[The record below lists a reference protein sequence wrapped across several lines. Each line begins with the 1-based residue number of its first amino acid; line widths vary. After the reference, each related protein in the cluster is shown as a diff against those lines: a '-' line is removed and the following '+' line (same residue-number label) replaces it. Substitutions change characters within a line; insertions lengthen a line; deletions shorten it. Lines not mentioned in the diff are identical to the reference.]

1 MKVGQQV
8 VAYRGVFKELGVGI
22 ITKSLL
28 NKYNVMQVKFSNGK
42 EYFVLK
48 SYLRYAR
55 ISDVDVV
62 CRVKRTKDNPFG
74 FAFDDGQII
83 VRYCDNF
90 HDDNGIQNWKG
101 EDIYLF
107 QDNNGYTQWVHP
119 SQVEIV

>member
-8 VAYRGVFKELGVGI
+8 VAYRGGFKELGVGI
-22 ITKSLL
+22 ITKSLR
-28 NKYNVMQVKFSNGK
+28 KCKAMQVKFINGV
-42 EYFVLK
+42 EYFVRK
-48 SYLRYAR
+48 SSLRYAR
-55 ISDVDVV
+55 ISDVSVV

-90 HDDNGIQNWKG
+90 HDDKGIQNWKG